1 MKHKLE
7 SCELTTICLLTRNDE
22 ILLQK
27 RNKGE
32 WDGWVFPGGHV
43 EHGESFVHAC
53 KREVLEET
61 GLRLR
66 TVKLVGVKQF
76 PHGDSRYIVFL
87 FRSDDFEGSLI
98 SSEEGENRWFKRDE
112 LPEGL
117 VMDFDLMLEAM
128 DNDHLGEF
136 QYRIEDGLY
145 VPILFYDDKE
155 QPVQL
160 KAEHKAG
167 S

>member
-1 MKHKLE
+1 
-7 SCELTTICLLTRNDE
+7 
-22 ILLQK
+22 
-27 RNKGE
+27 
-32 WDGWVFPGGHV
+32 
-43 EHGESFVHAC
+43 
-53 KREVLEET
+53 
-61 GLRLR
+61 
-66 TVKLVGVKQF
+66 
-76 PHGDSRYIVFL
+76 
-87 FRSDDFEGSLI
+87 
-98 SSEEGENRWFKRDE
+98 
-112 LPEGL
+112 
-117 VMDFDLMLEAM
+117 MLEAM